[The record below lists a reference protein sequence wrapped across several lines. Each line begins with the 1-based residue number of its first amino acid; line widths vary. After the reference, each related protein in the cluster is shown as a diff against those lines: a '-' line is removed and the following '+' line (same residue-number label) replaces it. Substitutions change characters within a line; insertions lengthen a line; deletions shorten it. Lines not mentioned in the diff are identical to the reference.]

1 MSIKTLLG
9 NVTAI
14 AGISLAIIG
23 LSILHRRQLS
33 EPVTV
38 TAPPKGGAS
47 APAAPGNFTQPMQYT
62 GNMPLVPVGHC
73 NIERMD
79 GVLFSAQAR
88 HVSGAGFELSG
99 WVVDQGK
106 KTVPA
111 SANVWLEKMG
121 DSRIWAVPLALTVD
135 RPDVMRNQ
143 GGTPA
148 YLRSGF
154 SAKIDAS
161 NLPAGEYHLLI
172 QYPEDGHAFVCDNG
186 RHLRVGS

>member
-1 MSIKTLLG
+1 MSIKTLFG
-9 NVTAI
+9 NITAI
-14 AGISLAIIG
+14 AAISLAIIG

-33 EPVTV
+33 EPATV
-38 TAPPKGGAS
+38 TAQPKGGAS
-47 APAAPGNFTQPMQYT
+47 APAVSGSFTQPMQYT

-79 GVLFSAQAR
+79 GILFGAQVR

-111 SANVWLEKMG
+111 IANVWLEKKG
-121 DSRIWAVPLALTVD
+121 DPRIWAVPLALTVD
-135 RPDVMRNQ
+135 RPDVMQ
-143 GGTPA
+143 SLGGTPA
-148 YLRSGF
+148 YLLSGF
-154 SAKIDAS
+154 SAKINAS
-161 NLPAGEYHLLI
+161 NLPTGEYHLLI

-186 RHLRVGS
+186 RYLRVGP